1 MRSQRNNSDKKE
13 TRGKAMQTT
22 YSKGDIEPNDLTYLE
37 RQKS

>member
-22 YSKGDIEPNDLTYLE
+22 YSKGDGYGT
-37 RQKS
+37 K